1 MKPVFLLAVVII
13 ALSLLFL
20 LTALA
25 LGAAHQ
31 LQHPYRVG
39 IALACALL
47 IGIAILVEFVAASN

>member
-1 MKPVFLLAVVII
+1 MFLLAVVII

>member
-1 MKPVFLLAVVII
+1 MLLLAVVII

-31 LQHPYRVG
+31 LHHPYRVVLV
-39 IALACALL
+39 LACGLM
-47 IGIAILVEFVAASN
+47 IGLAILAEFVAARD